1 MVATLVAAALIFG
14 PTFAWAESSG
24 GDLPWFVGGVLGFY
38 VLNVISAFFGVAF
51 IGVARRSIA
60 GEPWSMGDGW
70 SAAAWRLGPILWWAA
85 VSTVVG
91 LILQALERVRG
102 GVVINVVARWIV
114 GAAWSLATFFIVPVL
129 AVEGGSP
136 FAAAKR
142 SAQIVRKRWGE
153 GIVGATAIGGL
164 FTIAICVAVIP
175 IVLGLASIT
184 SSPFVGLLLVV
195 VGVVAAAIAIVAN
208 SAASQLF
215 RFVLYEYAATDNV
228 VGGSHRRSSTARSR
242 SAAASFADAV
252 FGGRC
257 RLPPAMRIGVAK
269 EIKQDE
275 YRVALTPAGALELT
289 RQGHEVVIETGA
301 GLGSAMPD
309 RDYERVG
316 ARIGSVEEV
325 WESSDLVLKV
335 KEPIEPEYSRLRE
348 GLILFTYLHIAA
360 DEPLTR
366 ALLDS
371 GITAVAYETVEV
383 GRTLPLLAPMS
394 EVAGRLASQAG
405 AYFLEKPLGGRG
417 LLLGGVPGVAPGRVV
432 IVGGGVVGY
441 NAAVIALGLG
451 AQVTILER
459 SIDRMRHLEEVLSG
473 RVTLLMS
480 SSLQIEAS
488 VTDADLVIGAVLI
501 PGAVAPKLVTREM
514 IGEMKDG
521 AVVVDVAI
529 DQGGCFETS
538 HATTHADPVYVVDG
552 VTHYCVANMP
562 GAVPITST
570 KSLTNA
576 TLPYVEAIA
585 NRGLRDAVAN
595 DPALAKGVNVV
606 DGKLTYE
613 AVAEAHGLDY
623 TPLEGVLPLSAV

>member
-1 MVATLVAAALIFG
+1 
-14 PTFAWAESSG
+14 
-24 GDLPWFVGGVLGFY
+24 
-38 VLNVISAFFGVAF
+38 
-51 IGVARRSIA
+51 
-60 GEPWSMGDGW
+60 
-70 SAAAWRLGPILWWAA
+70 
-85 VSTVVG
+85 
-91 LILQALERVRG
+91 
-102 GVVINVVARWIV
+102 
-114 GAAWSLATFFIVPVL
+114 
-129 AVEGGSP
+129 
-136 FAAAKR
+136 
-142 SAQIVRKRWGE
+142 
-153 GIVGATAIGGL
+153 
-164 FTIAICVAVIP
+164 
-175 IVLGLASIT
+175 
-184 SSPFVGLLLVV
+184 
-195 VGVVAAAIAIVAN
+195 
-208 SAASQLF
+208 
-215 RFVLYEYAATDNV
+215 
-228 VGGSHRRSSTARSR
+228 
-242 SAAASFADAV
+242 
-252 FGGRC
+252 
-257 RLPPAMRIGVAK
+257 MRIGVAK

-301 GLGSAMPD
+301 GLGSAMRD
-309 RDYERVG
+309 GDYERVG

-360 DEPLTR
+360 DEALTR

-585 NRGLRDAVAN
+585 DRGLRDAVAN
-595 DPALAKGVNVV
+595 DAALAKGVNAV

-623 TPLEGVLPLSAV
+623 TPLEDVLPLSAV